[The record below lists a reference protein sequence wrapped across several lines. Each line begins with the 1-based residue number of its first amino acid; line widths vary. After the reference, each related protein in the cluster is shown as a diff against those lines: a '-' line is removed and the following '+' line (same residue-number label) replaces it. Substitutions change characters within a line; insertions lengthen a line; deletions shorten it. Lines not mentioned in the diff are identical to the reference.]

1 MGRLF
6 REPAPVDFFEHVQDI
21 TGSIDVGGDD
31 VLQLYTSKQAL
42 KRYQCLV
49 FILATFYG
57 VMTAFGLINGLLE
70 VKLPEL

>member
-21 TGSIDVGGDD
+21 TGSIEVGGDD

-42 KRYQCLV
+42 KRFQCLI
-49 FILATFYG
+49 FILATFYD
-57 VMTAFGLINGLLE
+57 VMAAFGLLNE
-70 VKLPEL
+70 VLVAKVR